1 MEIFSKKNKSLRE
14 LVDENARDILEN
26 ITEDIISKNY
36 GFLTKKFDK
45 ELLKMHL
52 KYNLIEYI
60 YPEII
65 QLTLDKK
72 FKPKD
77 FRSDLLFRK
86 LNFNINSLLQVLKS
100 IIKVII
106 FLNFRKKK
114 LNKKS
119 FPIIVEYFYGLKQ
132 KMIFPILIILINRKF
147 YFLLDMN

>member
-1 MEIFSKKNKSLRE
+1 MFTTKSIKDYKLWKYFPKKNKSLRE

-52 KYNLIEYI
+52 KYNLREYI

-114 LNKKS
+114 T
-119 FPIIVEYFYGLKQ
+119 
-132 KMIFPILIILINRKF
+132 
-147 YFLLDMN
+147 